1 MQARRQCRLLGFL
14 ERPTD
19 LLFDLSRAVLE
30 QVLEF
35 LGIELDEVVLA
46 VHALPD
52 GVHGAAAGQ
61 RELGVRLLPVQL
73 QRLLVLAQ
81 RVQLVAAAT

>member
-1 MQARRQCRLLGFL
+1 MYMYTQ
-14 ERPTD
+14 TD
-19 LLFDLSRAVLE
+19 LLLDLGRAVLE
-30 QVLEF
+30 EMLEL
-35 LGIELDEVVLA
+35 LGVELDEVVLA